1 MEQPTVQVVL
11 KMQQIENLPVNGRN
25 FLDLAQ
31 LEPGVQIHDRG
42 LIGKD
47 GFSAVSFDGRFGRT
61 TRVEVDGVDI
71 TDEAFDST
79 TMKVPASSIQ
89 EFQLSQ
95 SKMDLSTELTTAGA
109 RQC

>member
-1 MEQPTVQVVL
+1 MEQPTVQGVL

-25 FLDLAQ
+25 FLNLAQ
-31 LEPGVQIHDRG
+31 VEPGVQIQDGG

-47 GFSAVSFDGRFGRT
+47 GFSTVSFGGRFGRT

-71 TDEAFDST
+71 TDEAFGST
-79 TMKVPASSIQ
+79 TMNVPASRIQ
-89 EFQLSQ
+89 EFQLSR
-95 SKMDLSTELTTAGA
+95 SNIDLSTEPTTAGA